1 MFFASLVSPRM
12 AACGIS
18 DGKIIVLNFVCNASQ
33 RDITWMQS

>member
-18 DGKIIVLNFVCNASQ
+18 DGKIILNFVCNASQ